1 MKLGTLFG
9 IGFTVNWWFLLLV
22 LAAAWVGRL
31 TEALTVFAVVLLH
44 ELGHVVAA
52 GGCGIRVRE
61 VELLPFGGVARM
73 EGLLEAE
80 PGMEAI
86 IALAGPLTNGLLM
99 GIGTLL
105 ARHELSDPAW
115 TSFFIEVNAAV
126 AAFNLLPALPLDGG
140 RLYRAYRTRRVGFR
154 RATHQAV
161 LLGRGL
167 GLLLFAAGAA
177 GLYLGH
183 VSATAAVVGGFV
195 FLAAGRETDHAAYVF
210 MAYLNRKR
218 HELEAAG
225 CLAGE
230 ALVARADATVKEV
243 VERFVPQR
251 YHVVWIVDES
261 GRVLGLAAEADVLDC
276 LFDRGWDVPVREVAR
291 TQFIDN
297 DPGV

>member
-1 MKLGTLFG
+1 VKLGSLFG
-9 IGFTVNWWFLLLV
+9 IGFSLNWLFLLLL

-44 ELGHVVAA
+44 ELGHVVTA
-52 GGCGIRVRE
+52 GGCGLRVRE

-80 PGMEAI
+80 PATEAV

-105 ARHELSDPAW
+105 VRYELSDPLW
-115 TSFFIEVNAAV
+115 TSFFVEVNAAV

-140 RLYRAYRTRRVGFR
+140 RLYRAYRAQRVGFR
-154 RATHQAV
+154 RATHEAV

-167 GLLLFAAGAA
+167 GLLLFAGGAV
-177 GLYLGH
+177 GLYMGY
-183 VSATAAVVGGFV
+183 VSATAALAGGFV
-195 FLAAGRETDHAAYVF
+195 FLAAGRETDHAAYVL

-218 HELEAAG
+218 HELDAAG
-225 CLAGE
+225 CLAAE

-243 VERFVPQR
+243 VERFVSQR
-251 YHVVWIVDES
+251 YHVVWVVDET
-261 GRVLGLAAEADVLDC
+261 GRVLGLATEVDVLDC
-276 LFDRGWDVPVREVAR
+276 LFERGWDVPLREVAR
-291 TQFIDN
+291 SPFVDN
-297 DPGV
+297 T